1 MADPR
6 GDLLTL
12 QEAAD
17 HLKIHYMTAYRWMRA
32 GDLPAFKAGGRLRV
46 RLADIEQF
54 MAQRAVDVVLP
65 HRGRTHWATHVDRL
79 YALLTQGQAP
89 EASQLVRKVIAD
101 GAPAGQVYLDLLTPA
116 LHRIGDAWASGEI
129 SVADEHRAA
138 EICAAMIARL
148 GDSFRRRG
156 PARGTAVTLTAPDE
170 HHGIA
175 AAMAADFLRAGGF
188 DVHHLGINVPL
199 ADLRRFLATVPC
211 DVICV
216 SVTNRDGGEALYD
229 ALGALAREEGV
240 GLAFGG
246 QGVAAP
252 AAGEAG
258 GIVITHMEQI
268 APRLEELV
276 SAGG

>member
-1 MADPR
+1 VADAR

-17 HLKIHYMTAYRWMRA
+17 HLKVHYMTAYRWVRA

-65 HRGRTHWATHVDRL
+65 HRGRTQWATHVDRL
-79 YALLTQGQAP
+79 YGLLTQGHAA
-89 EASQLVRKVIAD
+89 EAFQLVRKVIAD
-101 GAPAGQVYLDLLTPA
+101 GAPAGQVYLELLTPT
-116 LHRIGDAWASGEI
+116 LHRIGDAWATGEI

-138 EICAAMIARL
+138 EICVAMIARL

-156 PARGTAVTLTAPDE
+156 PARGTVVTLTPPDE
-170 HHGIA
+170 HHGIGS
-175 AAMAADFLRAGGF
+175 AMAADFLRAGGF
-188 DVHHLGINVPL
+188 DVHHLGVNVPL
-199 ADLRRFLATVPC
+199 PDLRRFLWSQPC

-216 SVTNRDGGEALYD
+216 SMTNPHADEAVYSAFGE
-229 ALGALAREEGV
+229 LAREHGV

-246 QGVAAP
+246 QGVVAQAAVD
-252 AAGEAG
+252 AG
-258 GIVITHMEQI
+258 GIVITHLEQI
-268 APRLEELV
+268 ATQLEELV
-276 SAGG
+276 AASA